1 MFKPLHNY
9 ESCLSE
15 KCKDFPTTAVKLIE
29 ILLSI
34 EPQKRGTASSALMSE
49 VTLIKKFNL
58 FEDLFQAKF
67 DCCNSTTFL
76 LYHLVVHAYCR

>member
-9 ESCLSE
+9 ESSLSE
-15 KCKDFPTTAVKLIE
+15 KCKDFPTTSVKLIE

-49 VTLIKKFNL
+49 VTFIKTSICLKIFL
-58 FEDLFQAKF
+58 F
-67 DCCNSTTFL
+67 DCSDSTTFL
-76 LYHLVVHAYCR
+76 SYHLVVHANCR